1 MKLTIRTCKGVF
13 SAEQKILSGL
23 TVNRG
28 AAYKQGIG
36 LIQVDNQIV
45 NMETPRN
52 LFDFE
57 VSIFTNENFRNR
69 LNYTNLPGQAP
80 LLLDYKN
87 EISPHHGHPFIG
99 DGIEVTTRPS
109 YVEPVADTDQPAEEA
124 GDAPMDQA
132 GNEGG
137 GEAAAAAAVV
147 PAPVQ
152 PSESSTDGVRTIS
165 FSIIHVET
173 DDTEDEEAE
182 EDEEDSPYDEEDE
195 ALRNSWMT

>member
-1 MKLTIRTCKGVF
+1 M
-13 SAEQKILSGL
+13 

-36 LIQVDNQIV
+36 LILVDNQIV

-57 VSIFTNENFRNR
+57 VSIFTSENFRNR

-132 GNEGG
+132 GNEEG
-137 GEAAAAAAVV
+137 GEAAAAAAVVVV

-195 ALRNSWMT
+195 ALRNSWMI